1 MEFNKKEKIVRMQKD
16 IYLKSIYFRKTYF
29 EIVVANDIQP
39 MDLIIYD
46 NKKVIRRIKGYKKFE
61 EIRYWTNVK

>member
-1 MEFNKKEKIVRMQKD
+1 MQKD

-61 EIRYWTNVK
+61 EIRYRVFFSAFMSEII